1 MEDNKK
7 IAIKRKQFL
16 VSFLQN
22 KGIDQILN
30 MLATTFNKV
39 ITKLSKTLGTSDQ
52 EGKLV
57 IYKPLIFCNMSSPFL
72 SDNIFCMVNM
82 YFPA

>member
-30 MLATTFNKV
+30 MLATTFNKG

-57 IYKPLIFCNMSSPFL
+57 IYKPLISL
-72 SDNIFCMVNM
+72 
-82 YFPA
+82 